1 MCSIVFGN
9 GLPLNNAIHS
19 LGPLLAHAAHLFGT
33 GKLAVLVF
41 AVAAGLVI
49 VGIENALTVVYSF
62 VTTRFEQKIILDFRG
77 DMLQHARRLLLGET
91 R

>member
-9 GLPLNNAIHS
+9 GLPLNNAIHP

-62 VTTRFEQKIILDFRG
+62 VTTSFEQKMILDFRG